1 MTTEFGWSRSARD
14 YAALFRAARTRAPAL
29 QRAA

>member
-1 MTTEFGWSRSARD
+1 MKADFGWSRSARD
-14 YAALFRAARTRAPAL
+14 YATVFMAARAPAL

>member
-1 MTTEFGWSRSARD
+1 MTTDFGWSRSARD
-14 YAALFRAARTRAPAL
+14 YAALFGAAQMRAPAL